1 MAIKRLKINFLAM
14 LYAVSTAY
22 NYHHKLFLKIKNIN
36 LIVCLKNCGEN
47 AKNLLFYS
55 EQLRH
60 ISNWLQSHKIW
71 RRNCVA
77 RAPCQTCIKLEFVI
91 CPNEKSAFLSKQH
104 GTNKPSVVTTAL
116 CHWRKQKLCFVRF
129 NRQISPFLI

>member
-1 MAIKRLKINFLAM
+1 M
-14 LYAVSTAY
+14 
-22 NYHHKLFLKIKNIN
+22 
-36 LIVCLKNCGEN
+36 VCLKNCGEN

-91 CPNEKSAFLSKQH
+91 
-104 GTNKPSVVTTAL
+104 
-116 CHWRKQKLCFVRF
+116 
-129 NRQISPFLI
+129 